1 MRSGADHRI
10 RNRTRFTT
18 LRMGLDGKVV
28 ASGFHLFDLGQV
40 ISIVDLILGNR
51 SVANDVENVLRTDR
65 VVSPGLLNVILLVE
79 LGRPPDLSPARSPA
93 AKSCCGAV
101 APRIISRPR
110 PHASIL
116 PKRRILAVIGS
127 RRLPAGD

>member
-10 RNRTRFTT
+10 RNRTGFTT
-18 LRMGLDGKVV
+18 LRMGWDGKVV
-28 ASGFHLFDLGQV
+28 ASGFHLFDLRQV
-40 ISIVDLILGNR
+40 ISIVDLNLGNH

-93 AKSCCGAV
+93 AKSCCARTG
-101 APRIISRPR
+101 
-110 PHASIL
+110 H
-116 PKRRILAVIGS
+116 
-127 RRLPAGD
+127 

>member
-1 MRSGADHRI
+1 MPGHWDEFAVLPFVFRDAKSIFA
-10 RNRTRFTT
+10 N
-18 LRMGLDGKVV
+18 
-28 ASGFHLFDLGQV
+28 V
-40 ISIVDLILGNR
+40 ISIVDLNLGNR

-101 APRIISRPR
+101 APR

-116 PKRRILAVIGS
+116 PKRRILVVIGS
-127 RRLPAGD
+127 RQLEAGGW

>member
-28 ASGFHLFDLGQV
+28 ASGFHLFDLRQV
-40 ISIVDLILGNR
+40 
-51 SVANDVENVLRTDR
+51 
-65 VVSPGLLNVILLVE
+65 
-79 LGRPPDLSPARSPA
+79 

-101 APRIISRPR
+101 APRIISRP
-110 PHASIL
+110 PAPCEHS
-116 PKRRILAVIGS
+116 PKAENPRGYREPPTGS
-127 RRLPAGD
+127 RRLVNARKRNLCFYPPNLLTGARNPFIASWPVVATNSGNAEGAKGP